1 MPLVYIAIGIAI
13 LFVLIIGFKLN
24 SFLSLIIVA
33 AIVGVMEGLPIT
45 KIMTSI
51 EGGVGGTLGHLAIVL
66 SLGAMLGKLMTDS
79 GAAQR
84 IATTLIDNFGRKRV
98 KWAVVLTGFLVGI
111 ALFYEVGFVLL
122 IPLIFT
128 IVREADVPILDVGVP
143 MAAALSVTHGFL
155 PPHPGPTAIAG
166 IYNADLGIILLY
178 GIILAIPTVIVA
190 GPVYSRFLKNIR
202 PEIPEG
208 LSTTKIFKEEEM
220 PSFAVSI
227 LTAMIPV
234 FLMAIAAIT
243 KLSFSEKSTVNV
255 FFGLIGNADVALF
268 IAVFVAI
275 FTFGLN
281 QGKKIKEVMTTI
293 EKSAA
298 TIAMILLVVG
308 GGGAFKQVL
317 VDSGVGD
324 YIIKLMG
331 HSTMSPLFLAWLV
344 AAVLRVSVGSA
355 TVAALTA
362 AGIVA
367 PLIAASGVSPELAV
381 IATGSGSLILG
392 PVNDAGFWMFKEFF
406 NLSVKE
412 TLLSWSVLE
421 TIISIMGLI
430 GVMALSTVI

>member
-45 KIMTSI
+45 SIMTSI

-84 IATTLIDNFGRKRV
+84 IATTLIDKFGRKRV

-190 GPVYSRFLKNIR
+190 GPFYSRFLKNIR

-220 PSFAVSI
+220 PSFDVSI

-243 KLSFSEKSTVNV
+243 KLSFSQKSTVNV
-255 FFGLIGNADVALF
+255 FFGFIGNADVALF

-331 HSTMSPLFLAWLV
+331 HSTMSPIVLAWLV